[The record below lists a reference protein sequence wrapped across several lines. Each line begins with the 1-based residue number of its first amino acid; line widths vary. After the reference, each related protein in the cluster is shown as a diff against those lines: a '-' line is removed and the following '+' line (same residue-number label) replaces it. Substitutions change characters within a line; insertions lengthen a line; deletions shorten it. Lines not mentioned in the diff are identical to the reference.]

1 MLTTESRKSILQN
14 VRNRELLSFCVLKKK
29 EKKIGYKSLADEVEM
44 KFSGEFFILFP
55 IIKVCAD
62 TWRLDDRMM
71 WPLGKITKLN
81 VWHSSF
87 IYKESHLYLNL
98 FHTFFHLQSEVFLE
112 CMVSWRRK
120 IWKDCKLMEETQF
133 KKLIL
138 NQKSLLKETNSMY
151 LCYVLH
157 LF

>member
-62 TWRLDDRMM
+62 T
-71 WPLGKITKLN
+71 
-81 VWHSSF
+81 
-87 IYKESHLYLNL
+87 
-98 FHTFFHLQSEVFLE
+98 
-112 CMVSWRRK
+112 
-120 IWKDCKLMEETQF
+120 
-133 KKLIL
+133 
-138 NQKSLLKETNSMY
+138 
-151 LCYVLH
+151 
-157 LF
+157 